1 MFRARCI
8 PGKDGFSTLVLSPR
22 LALMYRALKKPGKG
36 GRKDRIQ
43 CAYFG
48 FASEAQA
55 QHFAAY
61 VQAQYKARALP
72 RESDR
77 LSDSPF
83 EVKVWEFDGLLDL
96 ALKCHARSQQQAA

>member
-36 GRKDRIQ
+36 GRRDRIQ

-48 FASEAQA
+48 FSTQEQA
-55 QHFAAY
+55 QHFTAY
-61 VQAQYKARALP
+61 VQEQFKARAMP

-77 LSDSPF
+77 LSECAW
-83 EVKVWEFDGLLDL
+83 EVKVWEFDGLLDF
-96 ALKCHARSQQQAA
+96 ALRCYARSQQQAA